1 MALARLV
8 VHMRCSGRQACHALV
23 DDVSGSGGSDEF
35 PGAAGLF
42 SGTKRL
48 SPATDP
54 ACRIRLRL
62 GFASTH
68 CLPFFDVGTCLTPRI
83 RVHSQLTYK
92 AHPCIVS
99 DFALEY
105 RFNRDGTMSGV

>member
-1 MALARLV
+1 M
-8 VHMRCSGRQACHALV
+8 ALV

-42 SGTKRL
+42 PERNASRPPLTQ
-48 SPATDP
+48 PVAF
-54 ACRIRLRL
+54 ACGLDSHL
-62 GFASTH
+62 PH

-99 DFALEY
+99 DFTLEY
-105 RFNRDGTMSGV
+105 RFKPGWHNERSIRLCLPD